1 MRLDPTQHGHSFSLD
16 VWRQCRPAR
25 DLLAVEDPPS
35 YSGRFHRVGDR
46 ATWYASLTEQD
57 AWAQFFRHHPRG
69 GVDPFEVR
77 RRIGAAHVEDL
88 LVLDLTDPRLRRLAG
103 ITVKQ
108 LRSNRY
114 AACQA
119 LGRAA
124 RAAGFEGI
132 LAPSA
137 ALPAERTLVVFDQAV
152 RKVREL
158 HSSVATPPAVLRGV
172 RRKIRRAPWAARSR
186 SGAGPAPPQDGV
198 SATRW
203 TRSPT
208 AIGPARNVVP

>member
-1 MRLDPTQHGHSFSLD
+1 MRLDPAAIGRSLTVN
-16 VWRQCRPAR
+16 VWRQCRPTR
-25 DLLAVEDPPS
+25 DLLAVEDPAS
-35 YSGRFHRVGDR
+35 YPGRFHRVGDQ
-46 ATWYASLTEQD
+46 ATWYSSLAEHD
-57 AWAQFFRHHPRG
+57 AWAQFFRHHPGG

-77 RRIGAAHVEDL
+77 RRIGEARVQDL

-137 ALPAERTLVVFDQAV
+137 ALPGGRTLVVFDQALK
-152 RKVREL
+152 KVEEL
-158 HSSVATPPAVLRGV
+158 RSEVTMPPPGMRPL
-172 RRKIRRAPWAARSR
+172 RRKIRSAPWGRAA
-186 SGAGPAPPQDGV
+186 
-198 SATRW
+198 
-203 TRSPT
+203 
-208 AIGPARNVVP
+208 